1 MTPADLTAA
10 LELALLWLVALP
22 AAVGALRAHG
32 QVRARE
38 ARRDMGRRL

>member
-1 MTPADLTAA
+1 MTPDLATA

-22 AAVGALRAHG
+22 AAAEALRAHG

-38 ARRDMGRRL
+38 MRRQVWRRR

>member
-1 MTPADLTAA
+1 MTPDLATA

-22 AAVGALRAHG
+22 AATEALRAHG

-38 ARRDMGRRL
+38 SRQRLWRRE